1 MDHQRI
7 MLTAITRGVS
17 PCLGDCKLSF
27 LPRQQLDI
35 AKATHQHRAYEQC
48 LARLGVRIF
57 SLPVEPELPD
67 AVFVEDPA
75 VVVDEVAVICI
86 IEAKARQPEVS
97 SQKKPAARTLDTTP
111 SLPIAR
117 GSICRNSR
125 GLR

>member
-1 MDHQRI
+1 

-35 AKATHQHRAYEQC
+35 AKATHQHCAYEQC

-75 VVVDEVAVICI
+75 VVVDEVAVISI
-86 IEAKARQPEVS
+86 MGTKARQQEVQS
-97 SQKKPAARTLDTTP
+97 VTAALAAFRPLKFLNYPARLEGGDVLRVNRTLYV
-111 SLPIAR
+111 
-117 GSICRNSR
+117 G
-125 GLR
+125 